1 MLDAISPLVL
11 PRRKARVTTKNVTG
25 SPLSEYLADARRS
38 ERRRTVRFWCKKIYS
53 CSEFIQRARAMTLSV
68 SAVFGHFFG
77 LSVDAGFML
86 VRCARKCHMSGRW
99 QSGAVHRRREGWR
112 IRRYAAVLSLGA
124 LSVWIAAK
132 LNNEDQ
138 PGVRAVFALDSRLQ
152 QDTLTIGDFPLC
164 RLLLSNDANYPW
176 FILVPRRD
184 DISELF
190 QLDVADQQQ
199 LWQETT
205 ALAELLKDLF
215 DADKLNVATLGNV
228 VAQLHMHVIVRKR
241 DDAAWP
247 APVWGKH
254 PAKPYS
260 AEQVAAIRERL
271 RLVLTEHF
279 TFVEG

>member
-1 MLDAISPLVL
+1 VL
-11 PRRKARVTTKNVTG
+11 YGFGAKNLQAVPESLSSSACVVEFDRGLRLFRQAQGLRLYCLGASGQKNVCC
-25 SPLSEYLADARRS
+25 RRVQDK
-38 ERRRTVRFWCKKIYS
+38 E
-53 CSEFIQRARAMTLSV
+53 L
-68 SAVFGHFFG
+68 
-77 LSVDAGFML
+77 L
-86 VRCARKCHMSGRW
+86 RC
-99 QSGAVHRRREGWR
+99 RREGWR

-124 LSVWIAAK
+124 SSVQRAAK
-132 LNNEDQ
+132 LNDSDQ

-152 QDTLTIGDFPLC
+152 QDTLAIGDFPLC
-164 RLLLSNDANYPW
+164 RLLLSNDSSYPW

-228 VAQLHMHVIVRKR
+228 VSQLHMHVIVRKR

-271 RLVLTEHF
+271 HLVLTEHF
-279 TFVEG
+279 TFLEG